1 MLRCFRTGLSR
12 WRFTGLAVFFG
23 TEIIISGLVS
33 LPVASAASARIAPV
47 KLTGNEMSAICAYS
61 EGKSAGKVSTGYR
74 CEMGVYSKSKQASAR
89 MVCTV
94 KRECSVELPDGSP
107 FPEPILSTMKSL
119 ILFVVSPTE
128 FATFCKKRIGVFKDN
143 GSGYLKCAYKSGGV
157 GFTAYRDNDSTVVF
171 SDAGVLTPKAAHDLF
186 GRKL

>member
-1 MLRCFRTGLSR
+1 MRNFLTGQSSR
-12 WRFTGLAVFFG
+12 RGVWVAVFLG
-23 TEIIISGLVS
+23 AGVIISHSISV
-33 LPVASAASARIAPV
+33 PYAPAASARIAPV

-61 EGKSAGKVSTGYR
+61 EGKSSGKVSTGYR
-74 CEMGVYSKSKQASAR
+74 CEMGVYSKSKQASAL
-89 MVCTV
+89 MVCSV

-119 ILFVVSPTE
+119 ILFVVSPTD
-128 FATFCKKRIGVFKDN
+128 FASFCKKRTGAFKDN
-143 GSGYLKCAYKSGGV
+143 GSGYLKCAYKASGV